1 MKLNKVLALALSGV
15 MAVSML
21 AGCSGNPGN
30 GGQEGEGEQVPATGI
45 VAAVNNGQDADN
57 KVKVNFTANTTLDG
71 QLARALAAA
80 GEDASED
87 DVRESIADMVEGT
100 ELVDGQVDKTLNP
113 GTAAVNKEEGKQ
125 KQVIGV
131 AVKKATDNYS
141 ESAAEKEIVEYVN
154 KLLDG
159 LKLDESAGK
168 KVDEDYA
175 AYSYTGNV
183 SMTQVTKLD
192 GTTCYYAAI
201 VITVDCTIK
210 TVTV

>member
-30 GGQEGEGEQVPATGI
+30 GGQGEGEQTPATGI

-57 KVKVNFTANTTLDG
+57 DVKINFTANTTLDS

-80 GEDASED
+80 GENAEASEVRKNIVGMID
-87 DVRESIADMVEGT
+87 DSVAINAT
-100 ELVDGQVDKTLNP
+100 NIKATLNP
-113 GTAAVNKEEGKQ
+113 GTSTIDEDGKQ
-125 KQVIGV
+125 VVGV
-131 AVKKATDNYS
+131 AVYKTTDNYS
-141 ESAAEKEIVEYVN
+141 ETAAENEVVKYVN
-154 KLLDG
+154 NLLGNLVNDW
-159 LKLDESAGK
+159 SAGK
-168 KVDEDYA
+168 KVDDDYA
-175 AYSYTGNV
+175 AFGYAGNV

-201 VITVDCTIK
+201 VITVNCTLK